1 MATGKSYLSRSEPRA
16 RGPTM
21 LRTAIILS
29 LCLPGA
35 ALALSEEESDARVAE
50 LLRVEE
56 IVRILRDEGLAHS
69 AEIAGNMFPDRSA
82 HSWTLTV
89 DRIYDPASMQ
99 AQMEEAL
106 AESLTADE
114 AAPVI
119 DFLGS
124 DLGQKIVGLEL
135 SAREAYAE
143 EAVEEAAKDAWA
155 LIDDEDTTRAQM
167 IERFVEVNDL
177 LEENVAAG
185 LTANYEFLAG
195 LNDGGAF
202 PEPMSEDMMLAEAY
216 SSEGEIRTETE
227 EWLGSFLNLAYD
239 PLTDA
244 ELSDYIAFSAT
255 KAGRD
260 FNRALFA
267 GFDAMY
273 DGISRALGRAAAVEM
288 VSQDI

>member
-1 MATGKSYLSRSEPRA
+1 
-16 RGPTM
+16 M
-21 LRTAIILS
+21 LRAALILAT
-29 LCLPGA
+29 LIPGA
-35 ALALSEEESDARVAE
+35 AFALSEQESDARLAE
-50 LLRVEE
+50 LLKVEE
-56 IVRILRDEGLAHS
+56 IVRILRTEGLENA
-69 AEIAGNMFPDRSA
+69 AEIADNMFPERSA
-82 HSWTLTV
+82 TAWTLSV
-89 DRIYDPASMQ
+89 DRIYDAGVMQ
-99 AQMEEAL
+99 AQMEGAL
-106 AESLTADE
+106 AEALSAEE
-114 AAPVI
+114 AEPII
-119 DFLGS
+119 DFLSS
-124 DLGQKIVGLEL
+124 DLGQRIVDLEL
-135 SAREAYAE
+135 SAREAYAAE
-143 EAVEEAAKDAWA
+143 SVEDAAVDAWQ
-155 LIDDEDTTRAQM
+155 LIEADGTQRAQM
-167 IERFVEVNDL
+167 IQRFVEVNDL
-177 LEENVAAG
+177 LEENVASG

-195 LNDGGAF
+195 LNEGGAF

-216 SSEGEIRTETE
+216 GSEAEIRAETE

>member
-1 MATGKSYLSRSEPRA
+1 
-16 RGPTM
+16 M
-21 LRTAIILS
+21 LRAVLTLALT
-29 LCLPGA
+29 LPGA
-35 ALALSEEESDARVAE
+35 AFALSEQESDARVAE
-50 LLRVEE
+50 LLKVGE
-56 IVRILRDEGLAHS
+56 IARIMRSEGLDH
-69 AEIAGNMFPDRSA
+69 AEDIAENMFPGRSA
-82 HSWTLTV
+82 ASWELTV
-89 DRIYDPASMQ
+89 DRIYDAAVMQ

-106 AESLTADE
+106 GAALTAEE

-119 DFLGS
+119 EFLSS
-124 DLGQKIVGLEL
+124 DLGRRIVDLEL

-143 EAVEEAAKDAWA
+143 ESVEEAAEDAWE
-155 LIDDEDTTRAQM
+155 LIAADDTTRAQM
-167 IERFVEVNDL
+167 ILRFVEVNDL
-177 LEENVAAG
+177 LEENVASG

-195 LNDGGAF
+195 LNEGGAF
-202 PEPMSEDMMLAEAY
+202 PEPMTDDMMLAEAY
-216 SSEGEIRTETE
+216 GSEAKIRMETE

-239 PLTDA
+239 PLSDA

-273 DGISRALGRAAAVEM
+273 DGISRELGRAAAVEM